1 MFENSSAQA
10 LFPEGNIM
18 PDYRAYLIDSN
29 DHVISR
35 RDLVAPTDEAALETA
50 RQYADGADVEVW
62 QRARKVGRL
71 SKITPNQNS

>member
-1 MFENSSAQA
+1 MLESSSAQA

-29 DHVISR
+29 DRVTSR
-35 RDLVAPTDEAALETA
+35 KDLVAPTDDAALQTA

-62 QRARKVGRL
+62 ERARKVGRL
-71 SKITPNQNS
+71 SKTNPNPNP